1 MTRAESLAPCDRCG
15 RPNLPEESGT
25 CAACI
30 DAEIGACEADE
41 TGGTESYLHSK
52 ALARLSVWASTI
64 GQPGFYDAIEHGLA
78 AVRAIREPISYCK
91 NDCLSGRILV
101 SRDWPGSGRMADPV
115 EEDCQAC
122 NATRSKS
129 QARLAV
135 RAALDAIGIHGAL

>member
-1 MTRAESLAPCDRCG
+1 MTRSESLDTLHRW
-15 RPNLPEESGT
+15 
-25 CAACI
+25 
-30 DAEIGACEADE
+30 AEYYRHPDIIAQRREASPAR
-41 TGGTESYLHSK
+41 GK
-52 ALARLSVWASTI
+52 AVS
-64 GQPGFYDAIEHGLA
+64 HGLA

-91 NDCLSGRILV
+91 NDCLSDRILV